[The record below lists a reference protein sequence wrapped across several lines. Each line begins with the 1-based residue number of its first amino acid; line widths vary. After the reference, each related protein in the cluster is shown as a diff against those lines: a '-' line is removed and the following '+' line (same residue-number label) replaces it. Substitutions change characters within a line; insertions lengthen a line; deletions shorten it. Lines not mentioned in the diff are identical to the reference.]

1 MNIVIVTVIVIVVL
15 YKYMLTDYLTP
26 YCSNRYY
33 QCQLRIRIHIYAL
46 EIALA
51 RSALAVDVWLKSSSR
66 L

>member
-1 MNIVIVTVIVIVVL
+1 M

-26 YCSNRYY
+26 NYSNRYH

-51 RSALAVDVWLKSSSR
+51 RSALEVDVASKISSR